1 MRFLLCFSL
10 SFAAACETPN
20 DIGEVCSEIP
30 RIVSETMQPQVGET
44 RVVQDVAFERCAQFL
59 CISVE
64 GHNPYCTRRCQQDS
78 DCPEHFICKHP
89 VEFGPLSRVCD
100 DDGGSCEQADYCV
113 RRSEW
118 EDPVGSVV
126 DAGPETPPADSGPVP

>member
-1 MRFLLCFSL
+1 MRLVLCLSL
-10 SFAAACETPN
+10 GLCAACETPN

-64 GHNPYCTRRCQQDS
+64 GHNPYCTRRCQVDS
-78 DCPEHFICKHP
+78 DCPEHFSCEHP
-89 VEFGPLSRVCD
+89 VEFGPLSRVCA
-100 DDGGSCEQADYCV
+100 DDGGPCEPADYCV
-113 RRSEW
+113 RKSEW
-118 EDPVGSVV
+118 EDPIGTMS
-126 DAGPETPPADSGPVP
+126 DGGPTEPAADSGPAP